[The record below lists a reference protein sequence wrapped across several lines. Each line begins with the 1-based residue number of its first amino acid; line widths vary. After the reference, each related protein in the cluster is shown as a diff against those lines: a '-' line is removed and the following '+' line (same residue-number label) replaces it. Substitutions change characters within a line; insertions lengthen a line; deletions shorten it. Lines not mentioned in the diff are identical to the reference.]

1 MGREFSVSPAA
12 STAPDKQV
20 AARAKLRVALI
31 SVGAALFLTS
41 AKAFVGFWTGSLAL
55 LSEAAH
61 SGLDLFASLV
71 TALSVR
77 VADRPADTTHHYG
90 HGKIESLSALLEATL
105 LLLTCAWILR
115 EALERIA
122 SRAAGP
128 KIHALSFLVI
138 ITAIGI
144 DLYRYR
150 ALMRTAIKYH
160 SQALEADALH
170 FYSDIL
176 GSSLVLVG
184 LIAVALGIPS
194 ADAIAAI
201 LVAVWVGLLAF
212 RLGRKNIDILLDRV
226 PEGYVEALRK
236 AVRETAGVL
245 NLEQLRLRRSG
256 AALFADL
263 RVSLDRTLPFE
274 RAHRIARELE
284 EKLAQAIPGLDAVVH
299 TDPVVAPDEAL
310 DGGILNFIRT
320 RGLDAHHLSVTQEG
334 GKFSTDLHLEVDSQF
349 SLREAHE
356 LASSLEKDILEHF
369 LGISAVQIHIEEVG
383 SISYE
388 TIAANEQH
396 LELREQITTLCKE
409 IVGEDRCHKV
419 SLHKTGGR
427 LTVTLHCLFPGD
439 QTVAE
444 VHRQTTQLEEIL
456 RRDLPQLDR
465 VLIHAEPLN

>member
-1 MGREFSVSPAA
+1 M
-12 STAPDKQV
+12 
-20 AARAKLRVALI
+20 
-31 SVGAALFLTS
+31 
-41 AKAFVGFWTGSLAL
+41 
-55 LSEAAH
+55 
-61 SGLDLFASLV
+61 
-71 TALSVR
+71 
-77 VADRPADTTHHYG
+77 
-90 HGKIESLSALLEATL
+90 LSAYFRDIAHKKNMLE
-105 LLLTCAWILR
+105 ILHDR
-115 EALERIA
+115 DVIQQEARNELKARFAHFDIE
-122 SRAAGP
+122 
-128 KIHALSFLVI
+128 LVDVLI
-138 ITAIGI
+138 GKPDTA
-144 DLYRYR
+144 
-150 ALMRTAIKYH
+150 
-160 SQALEADALH
+160 E
-170 FYSDIL
+170 
-176 GSSLVLVG
+176 SSGEIEQL
-184 LIAVALGIPS
+184 
-194 ADAIAAI
+194 
-201 LVAVWVGLLAF
+201 
-212 RLGRKNIDILLDRV
+212 
-226 PEGYVEALRK
+226 
-236 AVRETAGVL
+236 
-245 NLEQLRLRRSG
+245 LEQLRLRRSG